1 MISLAPAHSGHT
13 ASWVPLTEAQAGLWY
28 AQRLDPGNPIFN
40 TGHCT
45 DIHSPL
51 DLDCFPQA
59 VAQPLYESLA
69 LSLRMSDLPACPAL
83 WIDPAPRLTLSI
95 HLRHSVAEDT
105 SISLC

>member
-51 DLDCFPQA
+51 DLDCFTQA
-59 VAQPLYESLA
+59 VGQTLDEAQA
-69 LSLRMSDLPACPAL
+69 LSLRMDDLPEGPAQRIEPAHRPRMEVRDL
-83 WIDPAPRLTLSI
+83 SQDPQG
-95 HLRHSVAEDT
+95 
-105 SISLC
+105 